1 MEFLG
6 TLSTGIP
13 RRRDD
18 EKPQVP
24 FETRARRASER
35 LMYSRHD
42 ESPASCPTTSPRFLF
57 PSFFFASTPVIRQLA
72 KEIHIHNSNRFASL
86 PVAPPSAALV
96 PPFFRRHVRVSKLLS
111 LRVHKVD

>member
-6 TLSTGIP
+6 TLSTTIP
-13 RRRDD
+13 PVSDD
-18 EKPQVP
+18 AKPQVP
-24 FETRARRASER
+24 FETRARRASE

-42 ESPASCPTTSPRFLF
+42 ESPTSCPTTSPRFLF

-72 KEIHIHNSNRFASL
+72 KEIRIHNSNRFAAL
-86 PVAPPSAALV
+86 PVAPLSTGLV

-111 LRVHKVD
+111 LRVYKVD